1 MIIYPQYFEL
11 MEGSVYGGTS
21 EYRHLHKVIIP
32 IAEAYLLIKIKQ
44 IKGLVCLEILTDN
57 FQF

>member
-44 IKGLVCLEILTDN
+44 ISYKG
-57 FQF
+57 